1 LTLPYQRLKSFQK
14 ALNRST
20 MQDRILPL
28 LKELVAIN
36 SINATL
42 SGGPGE
48 KEIADFI
55 RSFLS
60 RLGFEVQ
67 VQRVRGERANVVAF
81 VRGKSP
87 RPPVLLNGHLDTVG
101 VEGMPSPFALRQES
115 DRLYGRGAYD
125 MKGSVA
131 VMLALAEHWVRRPP
145 DQNVWLTFSCDEE
158 DRSLGTEFLVGEWL
172 PTLPLRPAA
181 AIFLEPTEENIGVA
195 HKGFAW
201 YEIEIFGK
209 AAHGSRP
216 EQGVDAILPLGAALA
231 ELDRIGSELRTRPPD
246 ALLGHA
252 SLHGGKIEGGTEL
265 SVVPA
270 YARLQWERRTLPGE
284 KQEAV
289 DGELE
294 RVGRAVAGLTGGHTA
309 KPRKIFMRPP
319 YRTPTGIDMV
329 SRIRTAS
336 PGSKRVGL
344 SFWADSA
351 LVGLAGIPSV
361 LYGPI
366 GHGAHAVDE
375 WVSLKSLL
383 NLFKVLEK
391 VLRDGK

>member
-1 LTLPYQRLKSFQK
+1 
-14 ALNRST
+14 

-48 KEIADFI
+48 KNIAEFI
-55 RSFLS
+55 RDYLK
-60 RLGFEVQ
+60 RLGFEVELQQ
-67 VQRVRGERANVVAF
+67 VGGGRANVVAC

-87 RPPVLLNGHLDTVG
+87 GPSVLLNGHLDTVG
-101 VEGMPSPFALRQES
+101 VEGMPSPFALRQEG
-115 DRLYGRGAYD
+115 DRLHGRGVYD

-145 DQNVWLTFSCDEE
+145 DRDVWLTFSCDEE
-158 DRSLGTEFLVGEWL
+158 DRSLGTEFLVEEWL

-181 AIFLEPTEENIGVA
+181 AVFLEPTEEDIGVA

-201 YEIEIFGK
+201 YEIEVFGK

-270 YARLQWERRTLPGE
+270 YARLQWERRTLPEE
-284 KQEAV
+284 KPEAV
-289 DGELE
+289 DGESE
-294 RVGRAVAGLTGGHTA
+294 RVARAVAGLTGGHTA
-309 KPRKIFMRPP
+309 KTRKIFMRPP
-319 YRTPTGIDMV
+319 YRTPAGSDMV
-329 SRIRTAS
+329 SRIRAAS
-336 PGSKRVGL
+336 PGSKPVGL

-375 WVSLKSLL
+375 WVSLNSLVKIYETL
-383 NLFKVLEK
+383 LAVLTTAE
-391 VLRDGK
+391 

>member
-1 LTLPYQRLKSFQK
+1 
-14 ALNRST
+14 
-20 MQDRILPL
+20 MQDRIVTL

-36 SINATL
+36 SINSTL

-55 RSFLS
+55 HNHLR

-67 VQRVRGERANVVAF
+67 VQAVSGARANVVAL

-87 RPPVLLNGHLDTVG
+87 SPAVLLNGHIDTVG
-101 VEGMPSPFALRQES
+101 VEGMPLSFSLRQEG

-131 VMLALAEHWVRRPP
+131 VMLALAERWVRRPP
-145 DQNVWLTFSCDEE
+145 EANVWLTFSCDEE
-158 DRSLGTEFLVGEWL
+158 DRSLGTEFLVKEWL
-172 PTLPLRPAA
+172 PALPARPGA

-201 YEIEIFGK
+201 FEIEVVGK

-216 EQGVDAILPLGAALA
+216 EQGVDAILPLRAALA
-231 ELDRIGSELRTRPPD
+231 ELDRIANELRSRPAD
-246 ALLGHA
+246 VLLGHA

-265 SVVPA
+265 SMVPA
-270 YARLQWERRTLPGE
+270 YARLQWERRTLPEEGPDT
-284 KQEAV
+284 V
-289 DGELE
+289 DGESE
-294 RVGRAVAGLTGGHTA
+294 RVAHAVANLAGGHEVKA
-309 KPRKIFMRPP
+309 RKIFMRPP
-319 YRTPTGIDMV
+319 YRTPPGADV
-329 SRIRTAS
+329 VGRIQAAS
-336 PGSKRVGL
+336 PGSQRVGL

-351 LVGLAGIPSV
+351 LMGLAGIPSV
-361 LYGPI
+361 LFGPI

-375 WVSLKSLL
+375 WVSLKSLARVGAVL
-383 NLFKVLEK
+383 SKVAA
-391 VLRDGK
+391 VN